1 MLLSVLTPARVLKKF
16 PLVRVGIK
24 QYPSQPPLTRGGV
37 FGFTLA
43 EVLITLGIIGV
54 VAAMTLPS
62 VINHYQKQTTA
73 LKVKK
78 FYNMMNNAINR
89 SIVDNGDVNTWY
101 PERKANTYGDN
112 VNFLK
117 TYILPYI
124 KYDRYEKSPTSSAV
138 YIYLT
143 YGGMIAFNVNGNG
156 CDISYYLNNKHEK
169 SPRNSFSFAFNR
181 KNTSNPTFI
190 EPYTWSWN
198 GQYETLKTSSS
209 SLGCRKKCTDCG
221 YCTKIL
227 QLNDWKFP
235 DDYPW

>member
-1 MLLSVLTPARVLKKF
+1 METKGGKMKK
-16 PLVRVGIK
+16 LRA
-24 QYPSQPPLTRGGV
+24 
-37 FGFTLA
+37 FTLA
-43 EVLITLGIIGV
+43 EVLITLGVIGV

-62 VINHYQKQTTA
+62 VINHYQKQATA

-101 PERKANTYGDN
+101 PERKNNTYNDN

-124 KYDRYEKSPTSSAV
+124 KYDRYTKEQSTNRV
-138 YIYLT
+138 IVYLT
-143 YGGMIAFNVNGNG
+143 DGTYFTFMTDNNGTDIVYFING
-156 CDISYYLNNKHEK
+156 KNEIN
-169 SPRNSFSFAFNR
+169 PRNKFAFAFN
-181 KNTSNPTFI
+181 KIDTENTTFI
-190 EPYTWSWN
+190 EPYTVQWN
-198 GQYETLKTSSS
+198 KKYETLKSHNYFACKKGCTS
-209 SLGCRKKCTDCG
+209 CG

>member
-1 MLLSVLTPARVLKKF
+1 MTVSKVLK
-16 PLVRVGIK
+16 
-24 QYPSQPPLTRGGV
+24 
-37 FGFTLA
+37 GFTLA

-62 VINHYQKQTTA
+62 VINHYQKQATA

-78 FYNMMNNAINR
+78 FYNMMNNAVNR
-89 SIVDNGDVNTWY
+89 SVVDNGDINTWY
-101 PERKANTYGDN
+101 PERKSNNYNDN

-124 KYDRYEKSPTSSAV
+124 KYDRYDKLSTNYPNSV

-143 YGGMIAFNVNGNG
+143 YGGLIIYNTDTSGTNIAYYVNGKEETN
-156 CDISYYLNNKHEK
+156 S
-169 SPRNSFSFAFNR
+169 RNRFQFAFN
-181 KNTSNPTFI
+181 KANTSNPTFI
-190 EPYTWSWN
+190 EPYTYLWN
-198 GQYETLKTSSS
+198 GQYESLKTHGTW
-209 SLGCRKKCTDCG
+209 GCKKGCTNCE
-221 YCTKIL
+221 YCAKIL